1 MGERGK
7 TSIHAANKNGKVI
20 FLRAPENH
28 SREISL
34 TASTFGKNVRK
45 NVGMPA
51 DKEEGERPIYSLLV
65 HCLGE
70 LLGHESFE
78 FGSEVF
84 LGVGEL
90 DILFPISSQRRQG
103 TY

>member
-1 MGERGK
+1 MYE
-7 TSIHAANKNGKVI
+7 
-20 FLRAPENH
+20 
-28 SREISL
+28 
-34 TASTFGKNVRK
+34 K

-78 FGSEVF
+78 LGSEVF
-84 LGVGEL
+84 FGVGEL

-103 TY
+103 TYKQRNEGYGHHTKVIFSPR